1 MKHIELNCASLA
13 ECYARAR
20 ELITIS
26 DLGHSAKVV
35 IDIDTDSPFDGSWVK
50 VTDTTPVVGEKKD
63 G

>member
-1 MKHIELNCASLA
+1 MKHIELNCTSLA
-13 ECYARAR
+13 ECYAHAR

-35 IDIDTDSPFDGSWVK
+35 IDIDTDSPFDGSWIK